1 MEDEPFV
8 ERWERYTTRAQEEGA
23 AVALREPI
31 VQLGFPIREGISEEP
46 AYRAVVRRGQSLSSC
61 PLATGL
67 PLNRP
72 DRIRLFLHPTAAGR
86 IPVIAIADRDDFENI
101 LRATTRRNEPDPI
114 PGSVGAMTV
123 TGYNNWDRLHLY
135 RRSWEER
142 NPGAAWEHEFKNVQD
157 KKELY
162 QDRFILLSEGPYSAV
177 AASDL
182 GLADAEWLRLSE
194 KIRLHHEC
202 THYFT
207 KRVFDSIGNNV
218 VDEVV
223 ADYVGIVRALGHYRA
238 DWFLRFMGL
247 EDHPAY
253 RPSGRL
259 DYYRGKPGLSD
270 GAFRVL
276 QSLLVQAARNLE
288 RVTVS
293 DDGDGRREGIL
304 VSALFRLT
312 LEEMAT
318 ADLREIC

>member
-1 MEDEPFV
+1 MEDERFV
-8 ERWERYTTRAQEEGA
+8 EAWERYAMSAGEDGA

-31 VQLGFPIREGISEEP
+31 VQLAFPIRQGISEDR
-46 AYRAVVRRGQSLSSC
+46 AYRAVVRRGQPASAC

-67 PLNRP
+67 PLNQP

-101 LRATTRRNEPDPI
+101 LRATTRRNEPAPI

-123 TGYNNWDRLHLY
+123 SGYNNWNRLDRY
-135 RRSWEER
+135 RQGWEAR
-142 NPGAAWEHEFKNVQD
+142 NPGGDWSHEFRRVRGE
-157 KKELY
+157 KELY

-182 GLADAEWLRLSE
+182 NLAEDEWLRLSE
-194 KIRLHHEC
+194 MIRLHHEC

-207 KRVFDSIGNNV
+207 KRVFDSISNNV
-218 VDEVV
+218 VDEAV
-223 ADYVGIVRALGHYRA
+223 ADYVGIVHALGHYRA

-247 EDHPAY
+247 ENYPAY

-288 RVTVS
+288 RVNRPDTL
-293 DDGDGRREGIL
+293 DGRDEGIL

-318 ADLREIC
+318 ADLRKIC